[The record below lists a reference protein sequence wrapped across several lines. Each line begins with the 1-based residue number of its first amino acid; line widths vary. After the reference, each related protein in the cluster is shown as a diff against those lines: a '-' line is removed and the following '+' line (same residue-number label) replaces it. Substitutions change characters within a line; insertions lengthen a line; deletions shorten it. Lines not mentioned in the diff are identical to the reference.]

1 MSFFEVFIANF
12 KGRKLDRAET
22 LLVVVLSAAL
32 FFSLVFAFSGGGTT
46 KSTTNPVI
54 VTVGYGDVT
63 SSVTHSGTVV
73 SQGVVYISPRVQE
86 RVNAVYVK
94 LGDRVKVGTL
104 LATMDNQN
112 EVAALTQAKVNLN
125 VDITNLRNADANIQA
140 LQDSAAQN
148 LLSLQSAVDGAL
160 SALTTAKN
168 AVAIKNNNYQN
179 AVDQA
184 QITFNQAQ
192 SIYNSYL
199 NFYSSAGV
207 TLEMCQSYNTVN
219 SNCTTLMQD
228 NVAYQNAQISLATA
242 KQNQTLNQQNDSQ
255 QIATLSAA
263 YQAALLQKNVGM
275 QKDQQAISAAQRSYA
290 TLASQYGVSVLNPKP
305 SDFVLPQ
312 IVIAN
317 AQLALDATYVR
328 APSAGEV
335 TTIGAQIGQIAP
347 NGSYNTNGKIDDM
360 FIISAASYQ
369 MQSNFN
375 LVDGALIK
383 VGQLATVTFPT
394 LTNPVRSARVVS
406 VLPQPANLN
415 VPPAI
420 QVTFEI
426 TSAHNDIYPGL
437 AGSSTVSIRGT
448 RHGLLV
454 PNMAIYK
461 IGNGNYVKK
470 VAGKSGNGRVTSV
483 KVVIGVVGNS
493 TSQIIKG
500 LNAGDRIQLQPV
512 KTNGK

>member
-22 LLVVVLSAAL
+22 LLVVVLSATL
-32 FFSLVFAFSGGGTT
+32 FFSLVFAFSGGGT
-46 KSTTNPVI
+46 SPVI
-54 VTVGYGDVT
+54 TPPVVVTVGYGDVT

-73 SQGVVYISPRVQE
+73 SQGVVYVSPRVQE

-125 VDITNLRNADANIQA
+125 VDITNLQNAAANIQA

-160 SALTTAKN
+160 SSLTTAKDEI
-168 AVAIKNNNYQN
+168 AIKDNNYQN

-184 QITFNQAQ
+184 QVTFNQAQ

-219 SNCTTLMQD
+219 ANCTTLMQD
-228 NVAYQNAQISLATA
+228 NVAYQNSQIALATA
-242 KQNQTLNQQNDSQ
+242 KQNQTLNQQNDAQ
-255 QIATLSAA
+255 QLSNLTST
-263 YQAALLQKNVGM
+263 YQSAILQKNVGI
-275 QKDQQAISAAQRSYA
+275 QRDQQAISAAQRAYA
-290 TLASQYGVSVLNPKP
+290 TLASQYGVSVVDPKP
-305 SDFVLPQ
+305 SDFILPQ
-312 IVIAN
+312 IAVAN

-360 FIISAASYQ
+360 FILSAASYQ
-369 MQSNFN
+369 MQSNYN
-375 LVDGALIK
+375 LIDGALIK
-383 VGQLATVTFPT
+383 PGQLATVTFPT

-415 VPPAI
+415 IPPSI

-426 TSAHNDIYPGL
+426 TLAHNDIYPGL
-437 AGSSTVSIRGT
+437 AGSSTVSIRGAS
-448 RHGLLV
+448 HVLLV
-454 PNMAIYK
+454 PNMAIFK
-461 IGNGNYVKK
+461 IGNKNYVKR
-470 VAGKSGNGRVTSV
+470 VLDKSGKGSISPVQV
-483 KVVIGVVGNS
+483 MIGVVGNS
-493 TSQIIKG
+493 TSQIVKG
-500 LNAGDRIQLQPV
+500 LSAGDRIQLQPD
-512 KTNGK
+512 KSTGK